1 MAGHAR
7 NATPASADAVH
18 DDARWRRV
26 WQRVTRAL
34 LVVQPERTVMLDAT
48 PAMCLQTLD
57 MTGRPSVS
65 RLEHRNLFT
74 GGRRYHLA
82 RVEQGFM
89 LTVTSK
95 VVWSAR
101 RRTTATAILHG
112 TFEKTDTSYTR
123 IKLRSRMK
131 LLYFAE
137 AFVMPVFM
145 AWIIYSLPWSR
156 AAVTVLIAMIF
167 SLSWLSHRYTA
178 AVEAHDMNAFVD
190 KALEVYAPQ
199 SPALSAGG
207 GDVVYESQRKF
218 PRVWERFYQ
227 EHAGESE

>member
-1 MAGHAR
+1 MAGHAH
-7 NATPASADAVH
+7 NATPAPVDAVQ
-18 DDARWRRV
+18 DVPGWRRL

-34 LVVQPERTVMLDAT
+34 LVVQRDRTLLLDAT

-57 MTGRPSVS
+57 LAGRPSVS

-89 LTVTSK
+89 LTVTRK

-101 RRTTATAILHG
+101 RRTTATAVLRGKFADSEGDATRLTLH
-112 TFEKTDTSYTR
+112 
-123 IKLRSRMK
+123 SRMK
-131 LLYFAE
+131 VLYFAE
-137 AFVMPVFM
+137 AFLIPAFM
-145 AWIIYSLPWSR
+145 ASIMYALPWSR
-156 AAVTVLIAMIF
+156 TAVTLLVVTMVG
-167 SLSWLSHRYTA
+167 LSWLSHRYTA

-190 KALEVYAPQ
+190 KALAVYAPQ
-199 SPALSAGG
+199 SPALPAGG